1 MLKRNKRHTSP
12 TITVSP
18 SFTPSFMRD
27 LYTPQASRTCW
38 NLLSESMYLLKDP
51 QISMKLVMNR
61 CYNFKHNGYPNTH
74 FF

>member
-1 MLKRNKRHTSP
+1 MPKRTKRHTSP
-12 TITVSP
+12 TTTVSP

-38 NLLSESMYLLKDP
+38 NLLSESTYLLKNP
-51 QISMKLVMNR
+51 HISMKLDIKKG
-61 CYNFKHNGYPNTH
+61 YNFNHNAYPNTY